1 MRKDFEKMT
10 DSEIRLNIKSM
21 TDDYEATKNKLAEL
35 IYHMKELDEEY
46 VKANNIL
53 TNRSKGKIINGST
66 TLENR
71 QSSRS

>member
-1 MRKDFEKMT
+1 MKKDFKKMS
-10 DSEIRLNIKSM
+10 DAEIRLSIKSM
-21 TDDYEATKNKLAEL
+21 TDDYEATKRKLAEL
-35 IYHMKELDEEY
+35 INHMKELDEEY

-53 TNRSKGKIINGST
+53 NNRNKGKIINGST

>member
-1 MRKDFEKMT
+1 MKKDFEKMS
-10 DSEIRLNIKSM
+10 DAEIRLSIKSM

-53 TNRSKGKIINGST
+53 SKRSKGKIINGST

>member
-1 MRKDFEKMT
+1 MSDA
-10 DSEIRLNIKSM
+10 EIRLSIKSM
-21 TDDYEATKNKLAEL
+21 TDDYEATKRKLAKL
-35 IYHMKELDEEY
+35 INHMKELDEEY

-53 TNRSKGKIINGST
+53 NNRNKGKIINGST

>member
-1 MRKDFEKMT
+1 MKKDFKKMS
-10 DSEIRLNIKSM
+10 DAEIRLSIKSM
-21 TDDYEATKNKLAEL
+21 TDDYEATKRKLAEL
-35 IYHMKELDEEY
+35 INHMKELDEEY

-53 TNRSKGKIINGST
+53 NNRIKGKIINGST

>member
-1 MRKDFEKMT
+1 MKKDFEKMT
-10 DSEIRLNIKSM
+10 NSEIRLSIKSM

-53 TNRSKGKIINGST
+53 NNRNKGNFINGT

>member
-1 MRKDFEKMT
+1 MKKDFEKMT
-10 DSEIRLNIKSM
+10 DSEIRLSIKSM

-66 TLENR
+66 TFENR

>member
-1 MRKDFEKMT
+1 MSDA
-10 DSEIRLNIKSM
+10 EIRLSMKSM
-21 TDDYEATKNKLAEL
+21 ADDYEVTKNKLAKL

>member
-1 MRKDFEKMT
+1 
-10 DSEIRLNIKSM
+10 M